1 MSGYWDPH
9 IERMPL
15 EDLHALQEDRLKSVV
30 RYVYDHSAFYRQR
43 FKEAGVEPGDIRT
56 LADVSKLPFTRK
68 VDLRDNYPTGM
79 FSAPKSQVVRYH
91 VSSGTTGKPTV
102 VGYTKGDIETWSESL
117 ARALTSIGLDSDDVV
132 QVGYG
137 YGLFTGGLGLHYG
150 AERIGAAVLPVGTG
164 NTERQIELMQDLGTT
179 AIACT
184 PSYFL
189 HIMEV
194 AEKMGI
200 SIKKDT
206 QLKAGIFGAEPWS
219 LETRKRIED
228 ATGINAYD
236 IYGTSEI
243 SGPLFTECHV
253 KKGIHVWA
261 DMFLIEVLDPKT
273 DEPVADGETGEL
285 VFTTLHKFALPLIR
299 YRIGDLTIMNS
310 EPCECGRTHPRIM
323 RILGRTDDMLI
334 IRGINVFPSQVESVL
349 MDIPEVGDHWEILVD
364 RKGPLD
370 MMTVKVELT
379 SAGFSDKIGDLMKL
393 RKKISKELKGVL
405 NIAAEVDLVEPGTI
419 PRSMGKA
426 KRVTDNSIAI
436 VS

>member
-299 YRIGDLTIMNS
+299 YRIGDLTIMDS

-370 MMTVKVELT
+370 MMTVRVELT
-379 SAGFSDKIGDLMKL
+379 QAGFSDKIGDLMKL

-426 KRVTDNSIAI
+426 KRVTDNRK
-436 VS
+436 V

>member
-1 MSGYWDPH
+1 
-9 IERMPL
+9 MPL

-194 AEKMGI
+194 AEKMGV

-206 QLKAGIFGAEPWS
+206 NLKAGIFGAEPWS

-273 DEPVADGETGEL
+273 GEPVEDGETGEL
-285 VFTTLHKFALPLIR
+285 VFTTLHKYALPLIR

-379 SAGFSDKIGDLMKL
+379 QAGFSDKIGDLMKL
-393 RKKISKELKGVL
+393 KKNISKELKGVL

-426 KRVTDNSIAI
+426 KRVTDNRK
-436 VS
+436 V

>member
-30 RYVYDHSAFYRQR
+30 RYVYDHSAFYRR
-43 FKEAGVEPGDIRT
+43 KFNEAGVEPSDIKT
-56 LADVSKLPFTRK
+56 LADVVKLPFTRK
-68 VDLRDNYPTGM
+68 TDLRDNYPTGM
-79 FSAPKSQVVRYH
+79 FSAHKSQVVRYH

-117 ARALTSIGLDSDDVV
+117 ARAFTSIGLGPDDVV
-132 QVGYG
+132 QIGYG
-137 YGLFTGGLGLHYG
+137 YGLFTGGLGAHYG

-194 AEKMGI
+194 AEKMGV
-200 SIKKDT
+200 SIKNDT

-228 ATGINAYD
+228 ATGIKAYD

-253 KKGIHVWA
+253 QKGIHVWA
-261 DMFLIEVLDPKT
+261 DMFLTEVIDPKT
-273 DEPVADGETGEL
+273 EEPVGEGETGEL
-285 VFTTLHKFALPLIR
+285 VFTTLHKYALPLIR
-299 YRIGDLTIMNS
+299 YRIGDLSIVSN

-349 MDIPEVGDHWEILVD
+349 MKIPEVGDHWEIIVD

-370 MMTVKVELT
+370 MMTVRVELT
-379 SAGFSDKIGDLMKL
+379 ETGFSDKIGDLMKL
-393 RKKISKELKGVL
+393 KKKVSKELKGVL
-405 NIAAEVDLVEPGTI
+405 NIAAEVDLVEAGTI

-426 KRVTDNSIAI
+426 KRVTDNRK
-436 VS
+436 V

>member
-30 RYVYDHSAFYRQR
+30 RYVYDHSAFYRR
-43 FKEAGVEPGDIRT
+43 KFNEAGVEPSDIKT
-56 LADVSKLPFTRK
+56 LADVVKLPFTRK
-68 VDLRDNYPTGM
+68 TDLRDNYPTGM
-79 FSAPKSQVVRYH
+79 FSAHKSQVVRYH

-117 ARALTSIGLDSDDVV
+117 ARAFTSIGLGPDDVV

-137 YGLFTGGLGLHYG
+137 YGLFTGGLGAHYG

-194 AEKMGI
+194 AEKMGV
-200 SIKKDT
+200 SIKNDT

-228 ATGINAYD
+228 ATGIRAYD

-253 KKGIHVWA
+253 QKGIHVWA
-261 DMFLIEVLDPKT
+261 DMFLTEVIDPKT
-273 DEPVADGETGEL
+273 EEPVGEGETGEL
-285 VFTTLHKFALPLIR
+285 VFTTLHKYALPLIR
-299 YRIGDLTIMNS
+299 YRIGDLSIVSN

-349 MDIPEVGDHWEILVD
+349 MKIPEVGDHWEIIVD

-370 MMTVKVELT
+370 MMTVRVELT
-379 SAGFSDKIGDLMKL
+379 ETGFSDKIGDLMKL
-393 RKKISKELKGVL
+393 KKKVSKELKGVL
-405 NIAAEVDLVEPGTI
+405 NIAAEVDLVEAGTI

-426 KRVTDNSIAI
+426 KRVTDNRK
-436 VS
+436 V